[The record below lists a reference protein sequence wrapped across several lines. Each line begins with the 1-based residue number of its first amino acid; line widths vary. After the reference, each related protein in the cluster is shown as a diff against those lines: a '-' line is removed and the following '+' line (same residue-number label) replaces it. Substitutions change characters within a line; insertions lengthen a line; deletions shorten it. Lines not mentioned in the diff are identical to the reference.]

1 MADEIEAGSVQHEQ
15 VLKSFPNATSYG
27 PDHNVVEPAPP
38 EGSTTKTEAHEHD
51 LSKPVAKPA
60 DTKPTEPTTKG
71 KS

>member
-1 MADEIEAGSVQHEQ
+1 MADEIEAGSVQHTQ

-27 PDHNVVEPAPP
+27 PDHVVAEPAPP
-38 EGSTTKTEAHEHD
+38 EGTTTKTEEHD

-60 DTKPTEPTTKG
+60 DTKPAEPATKG